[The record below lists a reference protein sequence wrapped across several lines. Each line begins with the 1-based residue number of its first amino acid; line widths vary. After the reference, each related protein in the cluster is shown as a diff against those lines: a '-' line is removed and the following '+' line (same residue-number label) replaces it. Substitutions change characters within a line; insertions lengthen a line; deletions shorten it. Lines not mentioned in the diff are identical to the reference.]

1 MNRLLNLD
9 ESTVALSEGE
19 AVVAAAHLGAM
30 VA

>member
-19 AVVAAAHLGAM
+19 AVVAAAH
-30 VA
+30 